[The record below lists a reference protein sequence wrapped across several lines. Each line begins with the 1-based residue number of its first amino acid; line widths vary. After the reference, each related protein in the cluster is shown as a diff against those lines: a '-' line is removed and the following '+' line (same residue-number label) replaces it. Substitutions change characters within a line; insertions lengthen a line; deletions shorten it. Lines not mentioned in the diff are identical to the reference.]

1 MPIFDHLSIGVR
13 DIEAARRFYDAAL
26 APLGIVRLYEDVDY
40 AAYGRN
46 GEDDFSIHQ
55 GGDGWCPDPKV
66 HIAFKAA
73 SRDTVEQFYRRGIDA
88 GGSDDGAPAI
98 RDEYAEDYFAAFLK
112 DPDGQRI
119 EAVCHLKKT

>member
-13 DIEAARRFYDAAL
+13 NIEAARRFYDAAL
-26 APLGIVRLYEDVDY
+26 APLGITCLYEGADY
-40 AAYGRN
+40 AAYGRD

-55 GGDGWCPDPKV
+55 GGERWCPDPKV

-98 RDEYAEDYFAAFLK
+98 RDEYDEDYFAAFLK

-119 EAVCHLKKT
+119 EAVCHIKQT